1 MTNDGDKLSTRRILL
16 GTIAAAHG
24 IRGEVMLRTYTSDPE
39 AIADYGALSDKAGKH
54 IFKIKS
60 VRATPKGLIA
70 RIDGVNDRNGAEAL
84 RGIDLY
90 VERERLPETDAQEY
104 YHADLIGLDA
114 RDAAGAVIGVIVSV
128 ANFGAGDLL
137 EIRKSGTKQTEYV
150 AFSAANVPHVDI
162 AAGHLVI
169 VMPDLVGEDEPKAAA
184 DMPDDEQEPPA

>member
-1 MTNDGDKLSTRRILL
+1 MTNDSDEPSTRRVLL

-39 AIADYGALSDKAGKH
+39 AIADYGALSDKAGKQ

-60 VRATPKGLIA
+60 VRATPKGVIA
-70 RIDGVNDRNGAEAL
+70 RIDGVNDRNRAEAL

-90 VERERLPETDAQEY
+90 VDRERLPETDAQEY
-104 YHADLIGLDA
+104 YHADLIGLEA
-114 RDAAGAVIGVIVSV
+114 RDFAGAVVGEIVSV

-150 AFSAANVPHVDI
+150 AFSAANVPQIDI
-162 AAGHLVI
+162 AAGHLVV
-169 VMPDLVGEDEPKAAA
+169 VMPDLVGEEEPRAAEEPEDE
-184 DMPDDEQEPPA
+184 DEPPA

>member
-1 MTNDGDKLSTRRILL
+1 MTNDSDEPSTRRVLL

-39 AIADYGALSDKAGKH
+39 AIADYGALSDKAGKQ

-60 VRATPKGLIA
+60 VRVTPKGVIA
-70 RIDGVNDRNGAEAL
+70 RIDGVNDRNRAEAL

-90 VERERLPETDAQEY
+90 VGRERLPETDAQEY
-104 YHADLIGLDA
+104 YHADLIGLEA
-114 RDAAGAVIGVIVSV
+114 RDAAGTVVGKIVSV

-150 AFSAANVPHVDI
+150 AFSAANVPQINI
-162 AAGHLVI
+162 AAGHLVV
-169 VMPDLVGEDEPKAAA
+169 VMPELVGEEEPRAAEEPEDEG
-184 DMPDDEQEPPA
+184 EPPA

>member
-1 MTNDGDKLSTRRILL
+1 MTNDSDEPSARRVLL

-39 AIADYGALSDKAGKH
+39 AIADYGVLSDKAGKQ

-60 VRATPKGLIA
+60 VRATPKGVIA
-70 RIDGVNDRNGAEAL
+70 RIDGVNDRNRAEAL

-90 VERERLPETDAQEY
+90 VDRERLPETDAQEY
-104 YHADLIGLDA
+104 YHADLIGLEA
-114 RDAAGAVIGVIVSV
+114 RDFAGAVVGEIVSV

-150 AFSAANVPHVDI
+150 AFSAANVPQINI
-162 AAGHLVI
+162 AAGHLVV
-169 VMPDLVGEDEPKAAA
+169 VMPDLVGEEEPRAAEEPEDE
-184 DMPDDEQEPPA
+184 DEPPA